1 MLGMN
6 VVQFTVTNFKSK
18 KIANVVQ
25 VASILN
31 PTIWIIFDFV
41 NANNPMF

>member
-1 MLGMN
+1 MN
-6 VVQFTVTNFKSK
+6 VVQFTVTNF